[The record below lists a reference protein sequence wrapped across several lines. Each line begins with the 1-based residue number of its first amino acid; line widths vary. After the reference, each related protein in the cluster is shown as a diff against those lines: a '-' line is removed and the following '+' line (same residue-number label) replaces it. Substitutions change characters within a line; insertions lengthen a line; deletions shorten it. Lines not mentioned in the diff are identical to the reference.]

1 MEGEAHDWFQTL
13 EATGLCTDW
22 VEFKCPLQD
31 RFQIPINEVSMEA
44 PMGKSFEN
52 LVQPVQ
58 ESNIQ
63 EPTIQVLEIK
73 EPRTIQEGNTLEGAL
88 AKKIA
93 FEDQRISEV
102 EKINQ
107 RDLFVIS
114 NKPSLISHLE
124 FVIPNEFKD
133 VKINTFLFTQI
144 IKELV
149 QVSIV

>member
-1 MEGEAHDWFQTL
+1 MEFICA
-13 EATGLCTDW
+13 
-22 VEFKCPLQD
+22 LQD
-31 RFQIPINEVSMEA
+31 RFRIPINEVSMEA
-44 PMGKSFEN
+44 PIEKSFEN

-73 EPRTIQEGNTLEGAL
+73 EPQTIQEGNTLEGAL